1 MNKHKKLIV
10 FLGILLAVV
19 LVVGGLLIWGN
30 QGTQEVTET
39 HIDWYDPETKEFT
52 LTTVE
57 ELYGLAILSEQ
68 YDFGGQTVRLGA
80 DIALNSGDAAS
91 WAKQPPV
98 NVWMPVNGFAGIF
111 DGQGHTI
118 SGVYAVG
125 VNNSVGLFT
134 DTKGSAKIQ
143 NLRLEN
149 SFIKGMSDKG
159 TGSIIG
165 SGAGVLENIYSN
177 AIVECQ
183 SSNCGGLVGFMREGK
198 TNLIQN
204 CWFDGSVQGTN
215 GTSSYVGGIVGR
227 VLSNS
232 GIPKIAH
239 CLNTADV
246 SAKSEYAGGFVG
258 AVVGESSLWIVDSL
272 SLGGVQA
279 NEGTAKVG
287 MAVGSVFSQATLNLQ
302 TSWVAEGNYD
312 SKVGETLGKVKG
324 VCGTRSMDMLQDTAA
339 YTYTTLD
346 FDNYWAARKNET
358 PVLQSFSQE
367 KLSLADVEKL
377 IDVSWFD
384 ETATTLH
391 IKDVAQFYGF
401 QFLSQAYSFSGQ
413 ILFLDA
419 DLTLNSGD
427 AKTWEKNAPK
437 YEWAP
442 IGRHVDEA
450 GKTIGVVFA
459 GTFDGQGHTISG
471 VYMGIDS
478 TKAFAY
484 GMFGKTSG
492 TIKNLSLKNSYIGGT
507 AGGNVGSVAA
517 SFAGGKMESV
527 YSDAIVHVQANHVGG
542 LVGRN
547 ESTAKFTNCWFDG
560 DVIGNERVG
569 GIMGSMNNNTTL
581 EIYHCLNSGKIHAN
595 SYYAGGLSGLIS
607 NGTGVIEDSL
617 NVGMISTDKGAG
629 WSGGITGVVNGKAGI
644 GVKATLKDV
653 YTMMGT
659 YKQMY
664 GMNGDEH
671 KITGPGGVILK
682 EEELTGKNAYL
693 WANLNF
699 EEYWTIT
706 EKGTPILKTF
716 AKETIPVSGGKLA
729 DVNWYSVQGK
739 SFNIDTPAKLRG
751 LMLLSRTND
760 FKGQTINLTKSIS
773 ISGRNWEPIGT
784 HIENNGKTMGK
795 AFAGTFN
802 GNGNK
807 ISGMTMQLQGK
818 EVAYGLFGQVSG
830 TVKNLSVTDSKI
842 TGTATSAVGTVAGA
856 LRGNG
861 KLENIYSNS
870 QVNVTA
876 NYVGGIVGKIEKNST
891 CAITNCWNDGKVSG
905 KERVAGIVGY
915 ATSGVNLS
923 ISHCLNTQQIY
934 ATSIHYTAGI
944 CGLADQCAIE
954 ITDCL
959 NTGAITC
966 PEGQKLGYS
975 GAILGAVNGKAG
987 AKGKSTINHAY
998 YLSSSCSKGSN
1009 AIAANAQH
1017 ITVSGIGTISVS
1029 QPRLTDKAA
1038 LQWTTLDFANYW
1050 SVAKDSTP
1058 VLAAYTQNPIKGKAV
1073 ADISWYNPGKTSF
1086 TINNKAQLLGLS
1098 LLSQAVDFAGKT
1110 VTLGAD
1116 IDLSGESWE
1125 PVGLHVDAVGN
1136 VVGVAFAGTFDG
1148 NGKSV
1153 TGMKATPS
1161 GKASSWGFFGQISG
1175 TLKNLTV
1182 SGSIEGTANQ
1192 VGGAVAGLRAGA
1204 ALENVTSNVNLTI
1217 TGNNVGGVVSR
1228 IEKAGDYTIA
1238 NCTYTGQM
1246 AVTGSNV
1253 GGIIGD
1259 AYTAQKLTISGA
1271 KVSETAK
1278 ISGTTAVGGIIGNT
1292 NNDNDITI
1300 INAANSAA
1308 VTGTG
1313 NNVGGIV
1320 GYNGKTALKIKDCV
1334 NNGAVSGTNQV
1345 GGILAQNNH
1354 SDTSVISCTNNGAV
1368 SGTGTGSNIG
1378 GVVGYNGKASV
1389 EIRDCTNSG
1398 TVSGV
1403 TAVGGIIGIANN
1415 GNEETTTIA
1424 DCKNAA
1430 TVTGTAIG
1438 IGGVAGKIEAGSK
1451 GVITNCW
1458 NDGEISG
1465 NERIAGIVGLSAK
1478 GAELKIG
1485 HCLNT
1490 KQINTVSAHYAAGI
1504 CGLADQSIIE
1514 ILDCL
1519 SVGTITCTTQD
1530 QKLGYSGAI
1539 LGAVN
1544 GTAASKG
1551 KATVSNAFYLSSS
1564 CTKGANVVAGNAE
1577 HITMDGTGAVGV
1589 TAARLTGAN
1598 ASQWTTLDFANYW
1611 SVVEN
1616 ATPVLAYFIENPTK
1630 SDSVVDVSWY
1640 DAGKDNFTIM
1650 NKAQLLGLRL
1660 LSQSVDFAGK
1670 TVTLGADIDL
1680 AGESWL
1686 PIGLHVDSDGSV
1698 IGVAFAGTFDGNGKS
1713 ITGMN
1718 AAPSGKA
1725 GSWGLF
1731 GQIAGTV
1738 KNLTVSGTIQGTAN
1752 QVGGITGAMR
1762 NGAKLENV
1770 TSNVD
1775 MTITG
1780 TNVGG
1785 IAGRVEHAGDYTI
1798 SGCAYGGTLSVTGNN
1813 AAGILGNVNTAG
1825 KLTISNCMTTEDV
1838 QVSGAGAVGGIVG
1851 TAGNNNTVTISGC
1864 NNAAAVSG
1872 NDNVGGIVGING
1884 STTLAVQ
1891 NCENTGAITA
1901 ATGTAGGILGQ
1912 TLQATV
1918 SITGCGNTGTI
1929 SGVTNAGGIVG
1940 KAAANANVNV
1950 VNSTNTGN
1958 CNCANATT
1966 LTIST
1971 VDELLRFAEMVKTDN
1986 FSGKT
1991 VNLYADL
1998 DLTNVAWAP
2007 IGLHVNA
2014 NGTAVGTAFAG
2025 TFNGNGHTIS
2035 GINAAPSGKAS
2046 SWGFFGQIAGT
2057 VKNFTV
2063 SGSMTGTGNQMG
2075 GVTAALRKGA
2085 KVENV
2090 TCNVD
2095 LTITGTN
2102 VGGITGRVEHAG
2114 DYTISGCTY
2123 SGTLS
2128 ATGDNVGGILGYVN
2142 TAGKATVNNCTIT
2155 ADAQISGK
2163 GAVGGIIGHTGNNNT
2178 VAVTGCTNNAVV
2190 SGTGNNVGGIVGYN
2204 GTTKLT
2210 ISGCNNNAGANISGA
2225 GMVGGI
2231 LGQATATKHTELSPD
2246 TGIAIAPDVTITGCK
2261 NYGNVNG
2268 TSDYVGGIIG
2278 ISNQCA
2284 LLLENCHNGGSV
2296 ATTKNTNYRGSIAGG
2311 LHGTAASRGYVTFTG
2326 VTYLTGTCSQ
2336 AYFVNPGA
2344 ASGGHIDLNV
2354 DDCIEVAAD
2363 GTPVAAMLF
2372 RIAPVKEDEALSE
2385 SEEEVIAADSEEK
2398 QEEEETKTSDEEVKS
2413 GT

>member
-1 MNKHKKLIV
+1 MNKHKKLVV

-19 LVVGGLLIWGN
+19 LVAGGLLIWGN
-30 QGTQEVTET
+30 RETRDVTNA
-39 HIDWYDPETKEFT
+39 HIHWYDSEAKEFT

-57 ELYGLAILSEQ
+57 ELYGLAILSNQ
-68 YDFGGQTVRLGA
+68 YDFGGQTVYLGA
-80 DIALNSGDAAS
+80 DIALNSGDASS
-91 WAKQPPV
+91 WVNQPPA
-98 NVWMPVNGFAGIF
+98 NVWTPVKGFAGTF
-111 DGQGHTI
+111 DGQGYTI
-118 SGVYAVG
+118 SGIYAVG
-125 VNNSVGLFT
+125 VNSSVGLFT
-134 DTKGSAKIQ
+134 DTKASAKIQ

-165 SGAGVLENIYSN
+165 SGAGTLENIYAN

-204 CWFDGSVQGTN
+204 CWFDGSVQGTS

-272 SLGGVQA
+272 SLGDVHA
-279 NEGTAKVG
+279 NEGTTKVG

-312 SKVGETLGKVKG
+312 SRVGEALGQVKG
-324 VCGTRSMDMLQDTAA
+324 VCGARTTDMLQDTAA

-346 FDNYWAARKNET
+346 FDKYWAARKNET
-358 PVLQSFSQE
+358 PVLQSFSEE

-427 AKTWEKNAPK
+427 AQTWEKNAPK
-437 YEWAP
+437 REWAP

-471 VYMGIDS
+471 IYMDIDS

-492 TIKNLSLKNSYIGGT
+492 TIKNLSLKNSYIGGI
-507 AGGNVGSVAA
+507 AGGNIGSVAA
-517 SFAGGKMESV
+517 SFAGGKMDSV
-527 YSDAIVHVQANHVGG
+527 YSNAIVHVQANHVGG

-595 SYYAGGLSGLIS
+595 SYYAGGLSGLVS

-644 GVKATLKDV
+644 GVDATLKDV

-699 EEYWTIT
+699 EEYWTVT

-716 AKETIPVSGGKLA
+716 AEEIIPVSGGKLA
-729 DVNWYSVQGK
+729 DVSWYSVQGK
-739 SFNIDTPAKLRG
+739 SFNIDTAAKLRG

-760 FKGQTINLTKSIS
+760 FKGQTINLTRSIS
-773 ISGRNWEPIGT
+773 ISGGNWKPIGT
-784 HIENNGKTMGK
+784 HVENNGKTMGK

-802 GNGNK
+802 GKGNK
-807 ISGMTMQLQGK
+807 ISGLTIKLQGK

-861 KLENIYSNS
+861 KLENIYSNA
-870 QVNVTA
+870 QVNVIA
-876 NYVGGIVGKIEKNST
+876 NYVGGIVGKVEKDSI
-891 CAITNCWNDGKVSG
+891 CSITNCWNDGEVSG

-915 ATSGVNLS
+915 ATSGTKLT

-934 ATSIHYTAGI
+934 ATSTHYTAGI
-944 CGLADQCAIE
+944 CGLADQCIIE

-959 NTGAITC
+959 NTGAIIC
-966 PEGQKLGYS
+966 PEDQKLGYS
-975 GAILGAVNGKAG
+975 GAILGAVNGIEK

-998 YLSSSCSKGSN
+998 YLSSSCTKGSN
-1009 AIAANAQH
+1009 VIAANAQY
-1017 ITVSGIGTISVS
+1017 ITANGIGAISVS

-1050 SVAKDSTP
+1050 SVVED
-1058 VLAAYTQNPIKGKAV
+1058 
-1073 ADISWYNPGKTSF
+1073 
-1086 TINNKAQLLGLS
+1086 
-1098 LLSQAVDFAGKT
+1098 
-1110 VTLGAD
+1110 GA
-1116 IDLSGESWE
+1116 
-1125 PVGLHVDAVGN
+1125 
-1136 VVGVAFAGTFDG
+1136 
-1148 NGKSV
+1148 
-1153 TGMKATPS
+1153 PS
-1161 GKASSWGFFGQISG
+1161 
-1175 TLKNLTV
+1175 
-1182 SGSIEGTANQ
+1182 
-1192 VGGAVAGLRAGA
+1192 
-1204 ALENVTSNVNLTI
+1204 
-1217 TGNNVGGVVSR
+1217 
-1228 IEKAGDYTIA
+1228 
-1238 NCTYTGQM
+1238 
-1246 AVTGSNV
+1246 
-1253 GGIIGD
+1253 
-1259 AYTAQKLTISGA
+1259 
-1271 KVSETAK
+1271 
-1278 ISGTTAVGGIIGNT
+1278 
-1292 NNDNDITI
+1292 
-1300 INAANSAA
+1300 
-1308 VTGTG
+1308 
-1313 NNVGGIV
+1313 
-1320 GYNGKTALKIKDCV
+1320 
-1334 NNGAVSGTNQV
+1334 
-1345 GGILAQNNH
+1345 
-1354 SDTSVISCTNNGAV
+1354 
-1368 SGTGTGSNIG
+1368 
-1378 GVVGYNGKASV
+1378 
-1389 EIRDCTNSG
+1389 
-1398 TVSGV
+1398 
-1403 TAVGGIIGIANN
+1403 
-1415 GNEETTTIA
+1415 
-1424 DCKNAA
+1424 
-1430 TVTGTAIG
+1430 
-1438 IGGVAGKIEAGSK
+1438 
-1451 GVITNCW
+1451 
-1458 NDGEISG
+1458 
-1465 NERIAGIVGLSAK
+1465 
-1478 GAELKIG
+1478 
-1485 HCLNT
+1485 
-1490 KQINTVSAHYAAGI
+1490 
-1504 CGLADQSIIE
+1504 
-1514 ILDCL
+1514 
-1519 SVGTITCTTQD
+1519 
-1530 QKLGYSGAI
+1530 
-1539 LGAVN
+1539 
-1544 GTAASKG
+1544 
-1551 KATVSNAFYLSSS
+1551 
-1564 CTKGANVVAGNAE
+1564 
-1577 HITMDGTGAVGV
+1577 
-1589 TAARLTGAN
+1589 
-1598 ASQWTTLDFANYW
+1598 
-1611 SVVEN
+1611 
-1616 ATPVLAYFIENPTK
+1616 LAYFMENPTM
-1630 SDSVVDVSWY
+1630 SDSIVDVSWY
-1640 DAGKDNFTIM
+1640 DASENNFTIM
-1650 NKAQLLGLRL
+1650 NKDQLLGLRL

-1698 IGVAFAGTFDGNGKS
+1698 TGVAFAGTFDGNGKS
-1713 ITGMN
+1713 ITGMH
-1718 AAPSGKA
+1718 ASPSNKA

-1738 KNLTVSGTIQGTAN
+1738 KNLTVSGTIEGTAN
-1752 QVGGITGAMR
+1752 QVGGVAGAMR

-1770 TSNVD
+1770 TSNVN
-1775 MTITG
+1775 MTIIG

-1785 IAGRVEHAGDYTI
+1785 ITGRVEQAGDYTI
-1798 SGCAYGGTLSVTGNN
+1798 SGCSYGGTLSITGNN
-1813 AAGILGNVNTAG
+1813 AGGILGNANVAG
-1825 KLTISNCMTTEDV
+1825 QLTISNCMTTANA

-1851 TAGNNNTVTISGC
+1851 TAGNSNTVTISGC
-1864 NNAAAVSG
+1864 DNAATVNG
-1872 NDNVGGIVGING
+1872 NDNVGGIAGING
-1884 STTLAVQ
+1884 STTLTIE
-1891 NCENTGAITA
+1891 NCDNTGAITA
-1901 ATGTAGGILGQ
+1901 ATGTAGGVLGQ

-1918 SITGCGNTGTI
+1918 TITGCSNTGTI
-1929 SGVTNAGGIVG
+1929 CGATNAGGIAG
-1940 KAAANANVNV
+1940 KVAANATVTVANTT
-1950 VNSTNTGN
+1950 NSGTWYSEAAKNFTI
-1958 CNCANATT
+1958 AT
-1966 LTIST
+1966 S
-1971 VDELLRFAEMVKTDN
+1971 DELLQMAELAVNNDFA
-1986 FSGKT
+1986 GKT
-1991 VNLYADL
+1991 VNLAANVN
-1998 DLTNVAWAP
+1998 LTGIEWTP

-2014 NGTAVGTAFAG
+2014 GGSAVGKAFAG
-2025 TFNGNGHTIS
+2025 TFNGNGKSIS
-2035 GINAAPSGKAS
+2035 GMHAAPSNKAS

-2057 VKNFTV
+2057 LKNFTV
-2063 SGSMTGTGNQMG
+2063 SGSIVGTGNQMG

-2085 KVENV
+2085 ALENV
-2090 TCNVD
+2090 TSNVD

-2123 SGTLS
+2123 GGTLS
-2128 ATGDNVGGILGYVN
+2128 ATGDNVGGILGNVN
-2142 TAGKATVNNCTIT
+2142 TAGKVTINNCTIT

-2163 GAVGGIIGHTGNNNT
+2163 GAVGGIIGNTGNNNT

-2190 SGTGNNVGGIVGYN
+2190 TGTGNNVGGIVGYN

-2210 ISGCNNNAGANISGA
+2210 ISGCNNHIGATISGA
-2225 GMVGGI
+2225 GMVSGI
-2231 LGQATATKHTELSPD
+2231 LGQTAATKHTEVSPD
-2246 TGIAIAPDVTITGCK
+2246 TGIAIAPDVTITGCN
-2261 NYGNVNG
+2261 NYGDVNG
-2268 TSDYVGGIIG
+2268 TGDYVGGIIG
-2278 ISNQCA
+2278 IANQCA
-2284 LLLENCHNGGSV
+2284 LVLENSHNGGSV
-2296 ATTKNTNYRGSIAGG
+2296 ATTKNTNYRGAIAGG
-2311 LHGTAASRGYVTFTG
+2311 LHGTSASRGYITFTG

-2336 AYFVNPGA
+2336 SYFVNPNA
-2344 ASGGHIDLNV
+2344 ASGGHIDLAV
-2354 DDCIEVAAD
+2354 DDCIEVTAD
-2363 GTPVAAMLF
+2363 GTPVDLMKKRSAM
-2372 RIAPVKEDEALSE
+2372 
-2385 SEEEVIAADSEEK
+2385 
-2398 QEEEETKTSDEEVKS
+2398 
-2413 GT
+2413 